1 MILEN
6 TQSHEGRKPMPQFK
20 VVITDFGDPDHSLE
34 VEEFQASGLDLELV
48 RLDAHTTEALF
59 PAIADADGLLVQWAK
74 ITRPVINQLTR
85 CKVISRYGIGVD
97 MVDLE
102 AASERGIL
110 VCNVPDY
117 CIEEVSTHAITCLLA
132 LNRHLFLHHGHV
144 RSGKWGGAP
153 GGAPARLSGQ
163 TLGIVGLGNI
173 GREVARK
180 ASALGLHILG
190 YDPYLPSEKAA
201 TLGVE
206 LTNLEFLLRHAD
218 YISLHC
224 PLTEETR
231 HLIGSAQLAWMKPTA
246 YLINMARGPVVDQPA
261 LAQALTSGT
270 IQGAA
275 LDVLE
280 QEPPAA
286 NDPLL
291 KLDNV
296 LLTPHVASWSGDAI
310 IQLRRETA
318 RNVVMALKGQQP
330 RSIVN
335 RKSLGI

>member
-1 MILEN
+1 
-6 TQSHEGRKPMPQFK
+6 MPQFK

-34 VEEFQASGLDLELV
+34 AAEFKASGLDLDLV
-48 RLDAHTTEALF
+48 RLDARTNEDLF

-74 ITRPVINQLTR
+74 ITRPVINRLTR

-117 CIEEVSTHAITCLLA
+117 CIEEVSTHTITCLLA
-132 LNRHLFLHHGHV
+132 LNRRLLIHHGHV
-144 RSGKWGGAP
+144 RAGKWGGPP
-153 GGAPARLSGQ
+153 GGAPARLSRQ
-163 TLGIVGLGNI
+163 VLGIVGLGNI

-180 ASALGLHILG
+180 TAALGLRILG
-190 YDPYLPSEKAA
+190 YDPYLPPEKAV

-206 LTNLEFLLRHAD
+206 LTSLEDLLCQAD
-218 YISLHC
+218 YVSLHC

-231 HLIGSAQLAWMKPTA
+231 HLIGAAQLALMKPTA
-246 YLINMARGPVVDQPA
+246 YLINMARGPVVDQTA
-261 LAQALTSGT
+261 LTQALSTGT

-286 NDPLL
+286 EEPLL
-291 KLDNV
+291 KLGNV
-296 LLTPHVASWSGDAI
+296 ILTPHIASWSGDAI
-310 IQLRRETA
+310 IQLRRDTA
-318 RNVVMALKGQQP
+318 RNVVLALTGQLP

-335 RKSLGI
+335 RKSLRL